1 MCNMLD
7 CLIHVNSL
15 SVVGDILPFKPCN
28 SIVSGYWMVFKPF
41 WSEIEYRV
49 ISTIVVWVWILKT
62 QHFTDLKS
70 EL

>member
-1 MCNMLD
+1 M
-7 CLIHVNSL
+7 
-15 SVVGDILPFKPCN
+15 GDILPFKPCN

-41 WSEIEYRV
+41 WLEIGYRF

-62 QHFTDLKS
+62 QHFTVLKS

>member
-41 WSEIEYRV
+41 WSEIQNRV
-49 ISTIVVWVWILKT
+49 ISTRHCRMGMDFKDATFYCLEK
-62 QHFTDLKS
+62 
-70 EL
+70 